1 MDTGD
6 SPASVTERFLGS
18 SRVLVLNSQRQKI
31 GREWQFDFC
40 SPFWRL
46 YVNDRSGAF
55 LHYRGRR
62 IPLAPGTPWIIP
74 AWMRFQTS
82 LLRPVTQDYLHFQVS
97 GPLSRSL
104 ERHLKEPVNPG
115 NDDVLQALIKRWRD
129 GLDRTD
135 FPDFCWAN
143 ATAHAALAAAFAGWT
158 IGEQQAELSALGEHA
173 QIQPALDFLAMQTQT
188 PPGNRKLAGLCGM
201 SEDHFIRKFRRATG
215 STPAG
220 YGREQRISLAAEW
233 LTGTTRTLDD
243 IAEASGFT
251 DRFHFSRVFK
261 AQLGFPPAAYRRIHR
276 LEDNPRIPTV

>member
-1 MDTGD
+1 M
-6 SPASVTERFLGS
+6 TERFLGS
-18 SRVLVLNSQRQKI
+18 SRVQVLNSQRLKI
-31 GREWQFDFC
+31 GREWQFDLC

-46 YVNDRSGAF
+46 YVNDRSGAS
-55 LHYRGRR
+55 LHYQGRR
-62 IPLAPGTPWIIP
+62 IPLAAGTPWIIP

-82 LLRPVTQDYLHFQVS
+82 LQRPVTQDFLHFQVS
-97 GPLSRSL
+97 GPLARSL
-104 ERHLKEPVNPG
+104 ERHLKLPASPVGDNA
-115 NDDVLQALIKRWRD
+115 LAALIKRWRE

-158 IGEQQAELSALGEHA
+158 IGEQLAELRSLAEHA
-173 QIQPALDFLAMQTQT
+173 EIQPALDLLAIQTE
-188 PPGNRKLAGLCGM
+188 PPPANRELAGLCGM

-220 YGREQRISLAAEW
+220 FGRRQRISFAAEW
-233 LTGTTRTLDD
+233 LTGTSRTLDD

-261 AQLGFPPAAYRRIHR
+261 AQLGSPPATYRRMHR
-276 LEDNPRIPTV
+276 LEDKPHLSYR